1 MRLPIAESEVGG
13 GLGPIPPPPPNPTAR
28 PGTGRSRPLVRAE
41 PLRTRRS
48 GDSAGCGPGSF
59 SVGGEHP
66 QPSPLSPQ
74 PALGCPRAAP
84 ARRGRNRAWGEPPH
98 LRRGRAPG
106 APGGLR
112 SGGWGRA
119 WARGAPPC
127 AGASASASAAS
138 AASASAAAAAAAA
151 IHCGP
156 GRPSRAPSE
165 RKPRRRRRNPAGEER
180 PRPRLRPAPGPA
192 PEARPAECREA
203 PFLPSPFSPSI
214 SRFFPFALHGLREYL
229 GFSGEFDSRPC
240 HFLLPR
246 PWTSL
251 SAFRNIHFL

>member
-1 MRLPIAESEVGG
+1 MRAG
-13 GLGPIPPPPPNPTAR
+13 
-28 PGTGRSRPLVRAE
+28 

-48 GDSAGCGPGSF
+48 GDGAGCGPGSF
-59 SVGGEHP
+59 SVGGALTR
-66 QPSPLSPQ
+66 PSPLSPQ

-84 ARRGRNRAWGEPPH
+84 ARRGRNRAWGGPPH

-112 SGGWGRA
+112 SGGWSRA

-165 RKPRRRRRNPAGEER
+165 RKPRRRRNPAGEER
-180 PRPRLRPAPGPA
+180 PRPRPRTAPGPA
-192 PEARPAECREA
+192 PEARPAERRER
-203 PFLPSPFSPSI
+203 PFLPSPFSAFI
-214 SRFFPFALHGLREYL
+214 SRFLPSPLWVPASTLGLLESSTPDPYTSYFLDLGQVSLPFGTFVSCKTKTTMNSIYCARHCFRLFMGIISFKLH
-229 GFSGEFDSRPC
+229 S
-240 HFLLPR
+240 
-246 PWTSL
+246 
-251 SAFRNIHFL
+251 NIFKSKS